1 MVLLNTQN
9 WPCLKINFLVIAPA
23 HVALDNCYN
32 TKKTHVNYH
41 MTIIYISISWN
52 TIQLLNIVKNGTI
65 QNEYEMNIHNTANC
79 HWHLKFHYNFCF
91 A

>member
-1 MVLLNTQN
+1 
-9 WPCLKINFLVIAPA
+9 
-23 HVALDNCYN
+23 
-32 TKKTHVNYH
+32 

-52 TIQLLNIVKNGTI
+52 TIQSLKIVKNGTT